1 MLKLDEEDLKN
12 LHKKATALSVGES
25 GTRVVNL
32 YPIRVN
38 LYPIHT
44 EAKTSLKSV

>member
-1 MLKLDEEDLKN
+1 MNIYDRDQEFGEYHTKLVIFSEVWSEL
-12 LHKKATALSVGES
+12 V
-25 GTRVVNL
+25 
-32 YPIRVN
+32 I